1 MAVHPIN
8 LQFGMAIYNFIRGK
22 KTGIINN
29 YKAPEVQFVS
39 LLRLPGVKQNQT
51 KRFSMSLTLKKIM
64 GKTENFHRFF
74 SPSTSQNLALLVDDC
89 CEPRGLY

>member
-1 MAVHPIN
+1 
-8 LQFGMAIYNFIRGK
+8 MAIYNFIRGK

-51 KRFSMSLTLKKIM
+51 KRFSMSLTLKKNN
-64 GKTENFHRFF
+64 GENREFPQVFF
-74 SPSTSQNLALLVDDC
+74 TIYQPESGTVGWWLLWA
-89 CEPRGLY
+89 